1 MTTKINNMDSKVKKI
16 KEIIAEKLGAPIEE
30 IKPESE
36 LASDLNAGILEIADI
51 VMKLKEEFQIEVPEE
66 EIKKITT
73 VNDFINLVADEE

>member
-1 MTTKINNMDSKVKKI
+1 METKVEKI
-16 KEIIAEKLGAPIEE
+16 KEIIAEKLGVPAEE

-36 LASDLNAGILEIADI
+36 LESDLNAGLLEIADI
-51 VMKLKEEFQIEVPEE
+51 VMKLKEEFQIEIPEE

>member
-1 MTTKINNMDSKVKKI
+1 MESKVERL
-16 KEIIAEKLGAPIEE
+16 KEIIAEKLGVPVEE

-36 LASDLNAGILEIADI
+36 LESDLNAGILEIADI
-51 VMKLKEEFQIEVPEE
+51 AMKLKEEMQIEISEE